1 MAKRRL
7 NGEGTISWHIG
18 NNAYL
23 IQITMEGKRVTKYA
37 KTLKLAKAKLKEL
50 QSMQE
55 EGIEVDSGAM
65 TMKAFLT
72 GWLTLRK
79 RTLRASSYESY
90 SISVNKYL
98 IPRFGHIKLAK
109 LSPEQINKVWEDME
123 KDGIGMS
130 VIEHAHSRL
139 ATALIHAVKRK
150 LRRDNPMTFV
160 PKPYA
165 ESSAVRALSQ
175 EESVAVINQSQIEFN
190 GDYYPIIHTALH
202 TGIRR
207 NELLALTWRD
217 VDLDLGTISITKSID
232 HRNGI
237 TTVQKPKTATS
248 NRLVTLVPASSILLR
263 QLKIKQQ
270 QAAILTGQEV
280 RDSSSV
286 FMRSDGRPLLPRA
299 VSNGFKRIAE
309 RAGYSEL
316 KYHFHESRHTHAS
329 LMLAQNVNAKVI
341 QERLGH
347 QHITTTLTTYSHITP
362 TIQREASDKF
372 VLIPEEVAQ

>member
-165 ESSAVRALSQ
+165 ESSAVRT
-175 EESVAVINQSQIEFN
+175 F
-190 GDYYPIIHTALH
+190 PR
-202 TGIRR
+202 GICR
-207 NELLALTWRD
+207 
-217 VDLDLGTISITKSID
+217 
-232 HRNGI
+232 
-237 TTVQKPKTATS
+237 S
-248 NRLVTLVPASSILLR
+248 N
-263 QLKIKQQ
+263 
-270 QAAILTGQEV
+270 
-280 RDSSSV
+280 
-286 FMRSDGRPLLPRA
+286 
-299 VSNGFKRIAE
+299 
-309 RAGYSEL
+309 
-316 KYHFHESRHTHAS
+316 
-329 LMLAQNVNAKVI
+329 
-341 QERLGH
+341 
-347 QHITTTLTTYSHITP
+347 
-362 TIQREASDKF
+362 
-372 VLIPEEVAQ
+372 